1 MTLYR
6 GPISLVKSGQISRRH
21 GHLIVAM
28 RFYPR
33 YTPKALIDEYVR
45 DLAPAEDLFAEFK
58 AKDRELKDHDA
69 AFDLVRYEE
78 RFALTAAGDQ
88 ELARVAELATKRDVY
103 LICQCTHD
111 QKCHC
116 DLLLMTAKHRHGAP
130 ISQLPFRYPTY
141 EARLVAAK
149 SQ

>member
-6 GPISLVKSGQISRRH
+6 APVALIKSEKISRRH

-33 YTPKALIDEYVR
+33 YLAKEKVDEYQRV
-45 DLAPAEDLFAEFK
+45 LAPEEGLFAEFK

-78 RFALTAAGDQ
+78 RFDLTPEGDA
-88 ELARVAELATKRDVY
+88 ELARAAELATKRDVY

-116 DLLLMTAKHRHGAP
+116 DLLLLMARELRGAP
-130 ISQLPFRYPTY
+130 VSQIPFRYPAF
-141 EARLVAAK
+141 EKRLAERKA
-149 SQ
+149 